1 MKSWV
6 TLAAGAIMATC
17 INPALSQTNA
27 PPLTYI
33 QPVPPT
39 SVQAVQGRLRDAG
52 QYHGAVD
59 GVWGPDSVAAL
70 QRFQADRQLQTT
82 GQLNQ
87 ATAAAL
93 NLDPTV
99 LLGVQQASVP
109 PPPSPNTLSPSSVRT
124 IQDRL
129 RQLGFY
135 NGGIDGVWGQSTQT
149 ALQRFQDNRG
159 LQPNGQL
166 TGPTLDAMGVPPDSV
181 AWSRMTSLSLS
192 HPAPGVCLIG

>member
-1 MKSWV
+1 MKPWV

-17 INPALSQTNA
+17 INPAFSQTNA
-27 PPLTYI
+27 APLTYI
-33 QPVPPT
+33 QPVPPA
-39 SVQAVQGRLRDAG
+39 SIQVVQGRLRDVGA
-52 QYHGAVD
+52 YHGAVD
-59 GVWGPDSVAAL
+59 GVWGPDSVSAL
-70 QRFQADRQLQTT
+70 QRFQADHQLQTT

-99 LLGVQQASVP
+99 LLGVQQAGV
-109 PPPSPNTLSPSSVRT
+109 PPPSPNTLTSSSVRT

-129 RQLGFY
+129 RRLGFY

-149 ALQRFQDNRG
+149 ALQRFQENRG

-166 TGPTLDAMGVPPDSV
+166 TGPTLNAMSVPPESV
-181 AWSRMTSLSLS
+181 AYR
-192 HPAPGVCLIG
+192 